1 MSEKRE
7 QEYIL
12 QLLHIEIPNR
22 LVQNRTIGLSEFPH
36 TDRAGDVVRRR
47 FLIVGAQ
54 VALVDSV
61 DAARR
66 VLAR

>member
-1 MSEKRE
+1 MSEKRGHK
-7 QEYIL
+7 YLL
-12 QLLHIEIPNR
+12 QLLHVEIPNR
-22 LVQNRTIGLSEFPH
+22 LVQNRTIGLPEFPH
-36 TDRAGDVVRRR
+36 TDRAGDVAGRR
-47 FLIVGAQ
+47 FLVVGAQ